1 MDSTTSEPSGGSS
14 PEASLALWHR
24 MVAARDLRDLTTI
37 THPDVVFRSPVT
49 FRSHSGADAL
59 GLVLGAAMQVF
70 GDFAYHRELV
80 TREGTSVALEFIAT
94 VGDKQV
100 KGIDLIRF
108 DPAGLITEF
117 EVLVRPLS
125 GLQALAVAMNSKVGE
140 ALAARGRQ

>member
-1 MDSTTSEPSGGSS
+1 MSSTESGTAGGSS
-14 PEASLALWHR
+14 PETSLAVWHR
-24 MVAARDLRDLTTI
+24 MVAAGDLRDLPTI

-59 GLVLGAAMQVF
+59 ALVLGAAMEVF
-70 GDFAYHRELV
+70 SDFAYHRELM
-80 TREGTSVALEFIAT
+80 TRDGSSVALEFSAT

-125 GLQALAVAMNSKVGE
+125 GLQALAVEMNSKVGE
-140 ALAARGRQ
+140 ALAARGER